1 MKGYYGEEGYFQVK
15 KVLNSES
22 INFLENSSFEQ
33 QLLQLASWLS
43 IPRLKLFEKDIFELF
58 SQESFD
64 MLMKIFTDLLSWI
77 ETAVFIFRFFDSDND
92 IEWAYQTKDLLNDIE
107 KEIRDASLV
116 FEKFMDKSF
125 DFNSLNFS
133 DFDVLNL
140 NIKRQEISEGWE
152 FVKKLLG
159 SVKYHIEVSKE
170 WIDCI
175 EILNQINQELKKCE
189 VLVFEVKERS
199 HYIPSV
205 SEQFIELASLESF
218 VKDVFDDEK
227 IEALEEINSMDIV
240 TKWNRNCQHFISQVY
255 QKIKPLETSLAFFK
269 LRIEYFKERALELFP
284 AAIYNIEQRR
294 LDLEIKCKK
303 LQDDFFS
310 VKKKF
315 QEDKWLYVF
324 SQINKQA
331 TNIMDSLELEI
342 EKFNASSLT
351 KKVTESYKTYKVKRD
366 SYVIIRI
373 ITFME
378 WGIWNKLTNNTQVI
392 EGYNALCERWKN
404 LNKDIIKIDN
414 IVRKDDN
421 FFKISENNTQFVDNS
436 GSQESKSVKLSK
448 TPKTPQ
454 FSTKYYSLIPVSK
467 NKHRP
472 SLYDVLKMKSDAQ
485 SKSEISYH
493 STASSKR
500 SSISSFVEDTPI
512 QLSKL
517 KIFPAIMEKTGM
529 NKRFASHLIQKSAS
543 AKKGSSGFRTQDFES
558 NISGTSCP
566 LRHMAS
572 TGQITYRG
580 SEVKLMKYKDI
591 SSFSSIPR
599 LSSQKISCFSTLKN
613 QSPSMKM
620 ISSQKTSCPGH

>member
-159 SVKYHIEVSKE
+159 S
-170 WIDCI
+170 
-175 EILNQINQELKKCE
+175 
-189 VLVFEVKERS
+189 
-199 HYIPSV
+199 
-205 SEQFIELASLESF
+205 
-218 VKDVFDDEK
+218 
-227 IEALEEINSMDIV
+227 
-240 TKWNRNCQHFISQVY
+240 VY